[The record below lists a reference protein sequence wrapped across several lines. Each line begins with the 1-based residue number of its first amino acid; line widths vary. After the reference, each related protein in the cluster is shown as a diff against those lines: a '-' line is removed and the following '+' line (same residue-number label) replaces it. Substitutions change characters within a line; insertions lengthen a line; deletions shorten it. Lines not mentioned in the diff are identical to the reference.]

1 MYDLFKNGLKKEMD
15 LIAILPI
22 FFILFYLYP
31 IPSTLVNVIDNYFST
46 SFNESIKMIGGKN
59 DGFVL
64 PLGVGVPILVIY
76 SILFYGIFIYGLLS
90 EKSNVKTVLKKHF
103 FNSWVFNCWKN
114 NQTISGKT
122 YLKRIIILFVL
133 LDLIF
138 IESDFYI
145 ELSENTSFSWSRSDL
160 VVLAWNLLIKTVMFI
175 IPLLSQDIRRINAV
189 FLNNISLG
197 RITFYFILFFYVI
210 IYYDYFLIKL
220 LPNDYPNLSLI
231 CAFVFFAIQFYLI
244 VKNSP
249 ITDSKQHEG

>member
-22 FFILFYLYP
+22 FFLILFLWP
-31 IPSTLVNVIDNYFST
+31 LPSTLVNVIDNYFST
-46 SFNESIKMIGGKN
+46 SFNESIKMIGEKN
-59 DGFVL
+59 E
-64 PLGVGVPILVIY
+64 GVGVAILVIY
-76 SILFYGIFIYGLLS
+76 SILFYGIFIYGWLS
-90 EKSNVKTVLKKHF
+90 EKSNVKTVLKKYF

-122 YLKRIIILFVL
+122 YLKRMIILFVL

-138 IESDFYI
+138 IESDSYI
-145 ELSENTSFSWSRSDL
+145 ELSENTSFSWSRSGMG
-160 VVLAWNLLIKTVMFI
+160 VLAWNLLIKPVMFI

-210 IYYDYFLIKL
+210 IYYEYLLIKL

>member
-1 MYDLFKNGLKKEMD
+1 MYDLFKNGLKKDMD
-15 LIAILPI
+15 LIAILP
-22 FFILFYLYP
+22 FFYIVFFLYSL
-31 IPSTLVNVIDNYFST
+31 PSTLVNVIDNFFST
-46 SFNESIKMIGGKN
+46 SFNESIKMIGEKN
-59 DGFVL
+59 E
-64 PLGVGVPILVIY
+64 GVGVTILVIY
-76 SILFYGIFIYGLLS
+76 SILFYGIFIYGRLS
-90 EKSNVKTVLKKHF
+90 KKSTVLKKHF

-138 IESDFYI
+138 IESDVYI
-145 ELSENTSFSWSRSDL
+145 ELSENASFSWSRSGMG
-160 VVLAWNLLIKTVMFI
+160 VLAWNLLIKPVMFI

-197 RITFYFILFFYVI
+197 RITFYFILFFYVV

-244 VKNSP
+244 IKNSP